1 VGLMAR
7 LIVGWFEAV
16 GRARAANELIRLGY
30 HEEAKKLMTEGN
42 YR

>member
-1 VGLMAR
+1 MAR
-7 LIVGWFEAV
+7 LIVTWFESV